1 MKTVKDL
8 LTEYGL
14 GQTALARRFNIPLR
28 TVQNWC
34 GGQNTPPDY
43 VITMMEELLRRDR
56 EKRHKPSPPFG
67 YKWDGDLLVEN

>member
-1 MKTVKDL
+1 MKTVKDIL
-8 LTEYGL
+8 SEYGL

-43 VITMMEELLRRDR
+43 VITMMDEILSTTRKSSL
-56 EKRHKPSPPFG
+56 
-67 YKWDGDLLVEN
+67 

>member
-43 VITMMEELLRRDR
+43 VITMIEELLRRDR
-56 EKRHKPSPPFG
+56 EKQ
-67 YKWDGDLLVEN
+67 